1 MVEVHVGVGI
11 AVLAT
16 NLGAGLWGG
25 YAWYREQPSAGFWYL
40 LRVAQATMVLQALI
54 GSILLLTGHEAV
66 DGLPYLYGVLPVFV
80 SMLAEAA
87 RAGAGEREL
96 EGIDFDALPPDRQR
110 LSRWPSSAARRGSWP
125 SRPWSSSPS
134 RSGLPASAT
143 SSSRSHPIVNGA

>member
-1 MVEVHVGVGI
+1 MVALHVGVGV

-40 LRVAQATMVLQALI
+40 LRVAQVTMVLQALI
-54 GSILLLTGHEAV
+54 GSILLLTGREAT
-66 DGLPYLYGVLPVFV
+66 DGLHYLYGVLPVFV

-96 EGIDFDALPPDRQR
+96 EGIDFDGLPRDRQR
-110 LSRWPSSAARRGSWP
+110 RVALAIFRRETGIMAVSALVVFALALRAAGVSDF
-125 SRPWSSSPS
+125 
-134 RSGLPASAT
+134 
-143 SSSRSHPIVNGA
+143 I

>member
-1 MVEVHVGVGI
+1 MVALHVTVGV

-16 NLGAGLWGG
+16 SLGAGLWGG

-40 LRVAQATMVLQALI
+40 LRVAQAAMVLQALV
-54 GSILLLTGHEAV
+54 GSILLLTGREAV
-66 DGLPYLYGVLPVFV
+66 DGLHYLYGVLPVFV

-110 LSRWPSSAARRGSWP
+110 LVALAIFRRETGIMAVSALVVFALALRAAGVS
-125 SRPWSSSPS
+125 
-134 RSGLPASAT
+134 T
-143 SSSRSHPIVNGA
+143 SI

>member
-66 DGLPYLYGVLPVFV
+66 DGLHYLYGVLPVFV

-110 LSRWPSSAARRGSWP
+110 LVALAIFRRETGIMAVSALVVFALALRAAGVSDF
-125 SRPWSSSPS
+125 
-134 RSGLPASAT
+134 
-143 SSSRSHPIVNGA
+143 I